1 MPNLS
6 SQCPPT
12 DNSAGANE
20 PLKPGE
26 QVTSLFTAS
35 LQHPH
40 ITGIWTKLSAT
51 LADLCLWI
59 KKKLLFNICTL
70 CLVFLIT
77 FSFEAKKKKKIGQIF
92 FYAKQKVG
100 SSLLKV
106 VGHCGKRSPG
116 LLTTLLKSQLM
127 DRRTSKRQ
135 KAENCLR
142 YYPCASSAKKC
153 SPSCTSTMPAQNDR
167 GYCTPNNCSVV
178 EKELRQR
185 TEKWNRERNSQR
197 SVTRNPK
204 DRSKK
209 AERANTNRVI
219 AA

>member
-1 MPNLS
+1 MFS
-6 SQCPPT
+6 VS
-12 DNSAGANE
+12 DYI
-20 PLKPGE
+20 
-26 QVTSLFTAS
+26 F
-35 LQHPH
+35 
-40 ITGIWTKLSAT
+40 
-51 LADLCLWI
+51 LWG
-59 KKKLLFNICTL
+59 K
-70 CLVFLIT
+70 
-77 FSFEAKKKKKIGQIF
+77 KKKKKIGQIF

>member
-59 KKKLLFNICTL
+59 KKKIIIQHLYIMFSVSDYI
-70 CLVFLIT
+70 FLWG
-77 FSFEAKKKKKIGQIF
+77 KKKKKKLVRF
-92 FYAKQKVG
+92 FFMPNKR
-100 SSLLKV
+100 LV
-106 VGHCGKRSPG
+106 VHSWRWLDTVVRGAQACSPHCLRVSWWTGERRKDR
-116 LLTTLLKSQLM
+116 K
-127 DRRTSKRQ
+127 RRTACAIIHVPLQRKNAVPVAQ
-135 KAENCLR
+135 A
-142 YYPCASSAKKC
+142 PCQHRM
-153 SPSCTSTMPAQNDR
+153 TEGTVHR
-167 GYCTPNNCSVV
+167 ITVV
-178 EKELRQR
+178 
-185 TEKWNRERNSQR
+185 
-197 SVTRNPK
+197 
-204 DRSKK
+204 
-209 AERANTNRVI
+209 
-219 AA
+219 